1 MQKMKTKGKSKARKT
16 FFMFSAATTVLSIFV
31 CFHIYVGDMSKG
43 NILCFVFSYM
53 KATVN

>member
-1 MQKMKTKGKSKARKT
+1 MKTKGKSKARKRI
-16 FFMFSAATTVLSIFV
+16 FMFSAATTVLSILV
-31 CFHIYVGDMSKG
+31 CFHTYVGDMSKG